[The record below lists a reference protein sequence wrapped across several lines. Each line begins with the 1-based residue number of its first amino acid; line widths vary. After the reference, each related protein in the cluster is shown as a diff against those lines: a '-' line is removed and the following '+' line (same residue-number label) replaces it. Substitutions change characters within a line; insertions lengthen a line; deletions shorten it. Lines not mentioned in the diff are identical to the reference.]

1 MKNRI
6 PNESTFLHRVD
17 IDGRRHLK
25 IRPIRW
31 LVCIAVAAAFLL
43 SYGLDVQ
50 VLEGS
55 MVASRL
61 MGFHMVDLFGALEV
75 VAAHG
80 HIAANLAIGT
90 LFVAVIYWIAGGRVF
105 CSWICPYGLLSEW
118 GEIIHRRLVARGLIG
133 KRKKMTTSVK
143 YVFAAAFLL
152 ASFATGRLVFG
163 SINVVGILSRL
174 MIYGLLES
182 ALVLAAVLAIEI
194 FWSRRFWCRAVC
206 PSGAA
211 YGLLNKVSVIRIQ
224 ADRSRC
230 DKCGECVPEC
240 HAPEALAQVFAAR
253 QGSVMLT
260 STDCTGCAKCMDAC
274 RRDVFHFDHRLK
286 RLL

>member
-1 MKNRI
+1 MKKDY
-6 PNESTFLHRVD
+6 PNKSTFFHRVD
-17 IDGRRHLK
+17 IDGKRHLM

-31 LVCIAVAAAFLL
+31 IVCIAVASAFLI
-43 SYGLDVQ
+43 SYGLDIQ

-61 MGFHMVDLFGALEV
+61 MGFHMVDLFGAMEV

-80 HIAANLAIGT
+80 EIATNLAIGT
-90 LFVAVIYWIAGGRVF
+90 LFVAIIYWILGGRVF
-105 CSWICPYGLLSEW
+105 CSWVCPYGLLSEL
-118 GEIIHRRLVARGLIG
+118 GEIIHKKLLAKGIIR

-143 YVFAAAFLL
+143 YVFAAVFLF
-152 ASFATGRLVFG
+152 ASFLTGRLVFE

-174 MIYGLLES
+174 MIYGLVES
-182 ALVLAAVLAIEI
+182 VLVVIAVLIAEI
-194 FWSRRFWCRAVC
+194 FWSRRFWCRSVC
-206 PSGAA
+206 PSGAT
-211 YGLLNKVSVIRIQ
+211 YGLLNKVAIIRIE

-230 DKCGECVPEC
+230 DKCGECVPQC
-240 HAPEALAQVFAAR
+240 HAPEALSGVFAAKD
-253 QGSVMLT
+253 GKVMLT

-286 RLL
+286 GLI